1 MDKFDVL
8 KTYFGH
14 SAFRE
19 GQDQIVNNLTGGRDV
34 LCVMPTGAGKSICYQ
49 IPALLADGITLVV
62 SPLISLMKDQVS
74 ALVQNGIRAAF
85 INSSLT
91 QTQYYKVIERAREGQ
106 YKIIYVSPERLLV
119 NEFVYLCQNIVISLI
134 AVDEAHCV
142 SQWGQ
147 DFRPSY
153 LKITEFI
160 DKLPYRPTLS
170 AFTATATKEVKE
182 DIEKILRLQN
192 PFCVTTGF
200 DRKNLFFGVRHPE
213 KKYDELLRILHKHE
227 GKNGIIYCS
236 TRKHVEQICEALNKE
251 GFPATR
257 YHAGLSDGERQK
269 NQDDFTYD
277 RKQIIVA
284 TNAFGMGIDK
294 SNVSYVIH
302 YNMPKNI
309 ESYYQEAGRA
319 GRDGEEADCILL
331 FSEGDVR
338 TNLFFIE
345 KDEENSE
352 LDPQTREKVKIKD
365 RERLKQMTDYC
376 KTSECLRSYILYYFG
391 EKSSPY
397 CGNCSN
403 CLTEFEETDITAE
416 AQKIMS
422 CIARTGQRYGTKI
435 IMDVLR
441 GGQNNKILHMG
452 LGSQSTYGIMSD
464 FNEKKLRMIIDYLLS
479 AEYIK
484 RTNSEYPILTLT
496 ESSNAVI
503 KGTQS
508 VKMKQHI
515 KTTVEIKSVF
525 SGSEKNYYISNVVSP
540 ELLIKLKELRKLIS
554 DEQSVP
560 AYVVFTDAAL
570 RDMCEKLPTTLEA
583 LLDVSGVGHIKQQ
596 KYGHRFINLICEYL
610 NTHNKD
616 SMKKGIYQ

>member
-1 MDKFDVL
+1 MDKFEIL

-14 SAFRE
+14 SAFRD
-19 GQDQIVNNLTGGRDV
+19 GQEQIVDNLTGGKDV

-106 YKIIYVSPERLLV
+106 YKIIYVAPERLLV
-119 NEFVYLCQNIVISLI
+119 NEFISLCRNITISLI

-160 DKLPYRPTLS
+160 DKLPYRPTLG

-182 DIEKILRLQN
+182 DIEKILRLQK
-192 PFCVTTGF
+192 PFYITTGF

-213 KKYDELLRILHKHE
+213 RKHEELLHILHAHKS
-227 GKNGIIYCS
+227 KSGIIYCS
-236 TRKHVEQICEALNKE
+236 TRKQVEIICESLNKE
-251 GFPATR
+251 GFSATR
-257 YHAGLSDGERQK
+257 YHAGLSDEERQK
-269 NQDDFTYD
+269 NQEDFTYD

-319 GRDGEEADCILL
+319 GRDGEDADCILL

-345 KDEENSE
+345 KDEENSD
-352 LDPQTREKVKIKD
+352 LDPQIRKQVKIKD

-391 EKSSPY
+391 EKSSSF

-403 CLTEFEETDITAE
+403 CQTEFEETDITAE
-416 AQKIMS
+416 AQKIIS
-422 CIARTGQRYGTKI
+422 CIARTGQRFGTKI

-441 GGQNNKILHMG
+441 GSQNDKILHMG
-452 LGSQSTYGIMSD
+452 LGNQSTFGIMSD

-484 RTNSEYPILTLT
+484 RTNSEYPVLTLT
-496 ESSNAVI
+496 DSSNAVL
-503 KGTQS
+503 KNMQS
-508 VKMKQHI
+508 VKMKEHI
-515 KTTVEIKSVF
+515 KTATEIKSVLP
-525 SGSEKNYYISNVVSP
+525 GRAKYISHTVSP
-540 ELLIKLKELRKLIS
+540 DLMIKLKELRKSIS
-554 DEQSVP
+554 DAQNVP
-560 AYVVFTDAAL
+560 AFVVFTDAAL
-570 RDMCEKLPTTLEA
+570 SDMCEKLPTTLDA
-583 LLDVSGVGHIKQQ
+583 LLEVSGVGHIKQQ
-596 KYGHRFINLICEYL
+596 KYGNKFINLINDYL
-610 NTHNKD
+610 N
-616 SMKKGIYQ
+616 I